1 MKKRVEYSHY
11 IFYNGRIVPLNGSG
25 GVCCDVNY
33 NIQDI
38 VYIEI
43 RMDTVSIRAL
53 FTKEANIEADKLINA
68 KTNILNQKGDNMRRL
83 GNEAIQSL
91 STLTNSNFD

>member
-1 MKKRVEYSHY
+1 
-11 IFYNGRIVPLNGSG
+11 
-25 GVCCDVNY
+25 
-33 NIQDI
+33 
-38 VYIEI
+38 
-43 RMDTVSIRAL
+43 MDTVSIRAL